1 MRSKEIAFGAIVVI
15 LGHIL
20 ALVTRTDYYLVAFS
34 SFIAINLFLIVFYTL
49 YLKGKLPE
57 DYYYDNNK
65 NLPLYEKISI
75 ILGIIFLTLVLSRFT
90 TPNTTL
96 FKLIGRIGL
105 FPYFIF
111 TAGIIIYAFIM
122 KIFSDMPMSK
132 FKRYFG
138 NYFRNL
144 LIILSNIIW
153 VSGLIYTY
161 EVNHRGG
168 VLHHKI
174 IVDGS
179 DEYATTFND
188 SLRMYQTKVR
198 IRDSDPNMDYVIY
211 YNHYPDNI
219 HHIDTLMIEN
229 K

>member
-1 MRSKEIAFGAIVVI
+1 MRLKELAFGAIVVI
-15 LGHIL
+15 LGHSL
-20 ALVTRTDYYLVAFS
+20 ALIIMSYSRLLAVSL
-34 SFIAINLFLIVFYTL
+34 FIAINLSLIAFYIL
-49 YLKGKLPE
+49 YLKGKLPA

-111 TAGIIIYAFIM
+111 TAGIIIYAFFM

-161 EVNHRGG
+161 EVNYRGG

-174 IVDGS
+174 VVDGC